1 MYQYSFANTDLIVT
15 ADYPGNTNPATFKI
29 RGYAAGEGLINIQ
42 RRSPIATTMFGAY
55 GDMVVSMLRIKGG
68 DVAFPVLMN
77 APENK
82 YLQDWA
88 NWFQAQAEASGELI
102 QPIQVAFRD
111 NMGKDQ
117 ATCTNGVILA
127 MPGMVRGQ
135 TMNTVTWVLSF
146 EKVEYTRAAGADAD
160 NL

>member
-55 GDMVVSMLRIKGG
+55 GDMVISMLRIKGG

-88 NWFQAQAEASGELI
+88 NWFQAQAEAGGKGYQGSSI
-102 QPIQVAFRD
+102 QQ
-111 NMGKDQ
+111 
-117 ATCTNGVILA
+117 
-127 MPGMVRGQ
+127 
-135 TMNTVTWVLSF
+135 
-146 EKVEYTRAAGADAD
+146 
-160 NL
+160 